1 MDISVVIEYILSMKW
16 LWLVIIIM
24 LYDLAKKIINTYAR
38 NIALKSDVIIRDT
51 QYKEEDIIKH
61 LDYIIKE
68 TLDEYI
74 LLQIRPKQIFYIN
87 NKIET
92 EIINYLLEENNDHKG
107 VFFSNLNYQVWNR
120 CLNYNPKT
128 EKRRHTMQFKW
139 SSMVNDVK
147 DIISRRNGNAN

>member
-16 LWLVIIIM
+16 LWLVVIIM

-74 LLQIRPKQIFYIN
+74 VFNIRPKQIYYIN
-87 NKIET
+87 NKMEKQIIDYLSEEIPKRLSKTLLTHLSFIYNSDYVGEFIGRHIYMIVLEYVLDYNIT
-92 EIINYLLEENNDHKG
+92 EAN
-107 VFFSNLNYQVWNR
+107 
-120 CLNYNPKT
+120 
-128 EKRRHTMQFKW
+128 EK
-139 SSMVNDVK
+139 
-147 DIISRRNGNAN
+147 

>member
-24 LYDLAKKIINTYAR
+24 LYDLTKKIINTYAR

-92 EIINYLLEENNDHKG
+92 EIINYLLEEIPKRLSKTLLTHLS
-107 VFFSNLNYQVWNR
+107 FI
-120 CLNYNPKT
+120 YNSDYVGEFIGRHIYMIVLEYVLDYNIT
-128 EKRRHTMQFKW
+128 EAGEK
-139 SSMVNDVK
+139 
-147 DIISRRNGNAN
+147 

>member
-1 MDISVVIEYILSMKW
+1 MDVSVIIEYILSMKW
-16 LWLVIIIM
+16 LWLVVIIM

-74 LLQIRPKQIFYIN
+74 VFNIRPKQIYYIN
-87 NKIET
+87 NKMEKQIIDYLSEEIPKRLSKTLLTHLSFIYNSDYVGEFIGRHIYMIVLEYVLDYNIT
-92 EIINYLLEENNDHKG
+92 EAG
-107 VFFSNLNYQVWNR
+107 
-120 CLNYNPKT
+120 
-128 EKRRHTMQFKW
+128 EK
-139 SSMVNDVK
+139 
-147 DIISRRNGNAN
+147 

>member
-16 LWLVIIIM
+16 LWLVVIIM
-24 LYDLAKKIINTYAR
+24 LYDLAKKIINIYTR

-68 TLDEYI
+68 TLDEY
-74 LLQIRPKQIFYIN
+74 

-92 EIINYLLEENNDHKG
+92 EIINYLLEEIPKRLSKTLLTHLS
-107 VFFSNLNYQVWNR
+107 FI
-120 CLNYNPKT
+120 YNSDYVGEFIGRHIYMIVLEYVLDYNIT
-128 EKRRHTMQFKW
+128 EAGEK
-139 SSMVNDVK
+139 
-147 DIISRRNGNAN
+147 

>member
-1 MDISVVIEYILSMKW
+1 MDISVVTEYILSMKW

-74 LLQIRPKQIFYIN
+74 VFNIRPKQIYYIN
-87 NKIET
+87 NKMEKQIIDYLSEEIPKRLSKTLLTHLSFIYNSDYVGEFIGRHIYMIVLEYVLDYNIT
-92 EIINYLLEENNDHKG
+92 EAN
-107 VFFSNLNYQVWNR
+107 
-120 CLNYNPKT
+120 
-128 EKRRHTMQFKW
+128 EK
-139 SSMVNDVK
+139 
-147 DIISRRNGNAN
+147 

>member
-1 MDISVVIEYILSMKW
+1 MDISVVTEYILSMKW

-74 LLQIRPKQIFYIN
+74 VFNIRPKQIYYIN
-87 NKIET
+87 NKMEKQIIDYLSE
-92 EIINYLLEENNDHKG
+92 EIPKRLSKTLLTHLS
-107 VFFSNLNYQVWNR
+107 FI
-120 CLNYNPKT
+120 YNSDYVGEFIGRHIYMIVLEYVLDYNIT
-128 EKRRHTMQFKW
+128 GANEK
-139 SSMVNDVK
+139 
-147 DIISRRNGNAN
+147 

>member
-1 MDISVVIEYILSMKW
+1 MDVSVIIEYILSMKW
-16 LWLVIIIM
+16 LWIVVIIM

-74 LLQIRPKQIFYIN
+74 VFNIRPKQIYYIN
-87 NKIET
+87 NKMEKQIIDYLSEEIPKRLSKTLLTHLSFIYNSDYVGEFIGRHIYMIVLEYVLDYNIT
-92 EIINYLLEENNDHKG
+92 EAN
-107 VFFSNLNYQVWNR
+107 
-120 CLNYNPKT
+120 
-128 EKRRHTMQFKW
+128 EK
-139 SSMVNDVK
+139 
-147 DIISRRNGNAN
+147 